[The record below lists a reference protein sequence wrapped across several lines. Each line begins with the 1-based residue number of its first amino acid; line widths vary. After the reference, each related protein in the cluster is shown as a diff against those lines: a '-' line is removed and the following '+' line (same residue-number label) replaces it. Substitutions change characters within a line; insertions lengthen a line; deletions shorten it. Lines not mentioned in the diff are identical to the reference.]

1 MPGAASITA
10 IWWAPGRTVYVASG
24 SGASVVADSVVG
36 ASVVAESLSLEQA
49 AKVTIDAKATVT
61 PKIRRVVS
69 DIGFPLR

>member
-1 MPGAASITA
+1 
-10 IWWAPGRTVYVASG
+10 VYVASG

-69 DIGFPLR
+69 DIGSSPGNSFDFRASVSGTMVS